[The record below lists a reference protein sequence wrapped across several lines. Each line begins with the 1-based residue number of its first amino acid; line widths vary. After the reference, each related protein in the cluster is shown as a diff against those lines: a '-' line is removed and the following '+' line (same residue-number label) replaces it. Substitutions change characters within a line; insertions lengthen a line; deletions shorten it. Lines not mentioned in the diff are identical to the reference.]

1 MSGQNRTGGIENV
14 IIGNASGM
22 NGGEGNFNVFIGS
35 QAGYNN
41 TGYNNVFLGYNA
53 GRDETGSDLL
63 IIDNS
68 GTTTPLIYGEFNTDK
83 VKFNASVNIR
93 DIFILEEGT
102 ILVNAGTSVSAT
114 KTNVKLTSATP
125 VTLNTTAPVANG
137 SVVGQLMILRG
148 SDDTNTVTITD
159 AGNVRLTGDI
169 VLGNMDTLMLM
180 WDGTAWIQLSN
191 SNN

>member
-1 MSGQNRTGGIENV
+1 
-14 IIGNASGM
+14 M
-22 NGGEGNFNVFIGS
+22 NSGEGHFNVFIGS
-35 QAGYNN
+35 QAGYSN
-41 TGYNNVFLGYNA
+41 TGYSNVFLGFNA
-53 GRDETGSDLL
+53 GRDETGSDML

-68 GTTTPLIYGEFNTDK
+68 ATATPLIYGEFNTDN

-102 ILVNAGTSVSAT
+102 IPVTAGTSVSAT
-114 KTNVKLTSATP
+114 KTNVKLTASSA
-125 VTLNTTAPVANG
+125 VTLNSTSPVANG
-137 SVVGQLMILRG
+137 TVVGQLMILRG

-159 AGNVRLTGDI
+159 AGNVRLTGNI

-180 WDGTAWIQLSN
+180 WDGTAWIQISS